1 MKEMKPIYYSEKG
14 KKYYFN
20 NITAFGNYFAEKV
33 YGGENLKGGEV
44 KTDKNG
50 RQYIMGYVERAY
62 NKNTGFSYW
71 KCTGFVPPKESN
83 EQSNF

>member
-1 MKEMKPIYYSEKG
+1 MKEMKPIYYSEKS

-20 NITAFGNYFAEKV
+20 NITAFGQYFAEKV
-33 YGGENLKGGEV
+33 YGGENLKGGEI
-44 KTDKNG
+44 KIDKNG
-50 RQYIMGYVERAY
+50 RQYILGYVERVRSQD
-62 NKNTGFSYW
+62 GRSYW